1 MTKRRHKG
9 YGAPTG
15 KYAAIPLSV
24 INTPA
29 WRAMGTSSQ
38 ALFVWLLM
46 EWKGPKFNNNGKITL
61 SVRQAAEKMG
71 ISRETAAN
79 AFRQL
84 QAKGFIE
91 VKKGGSLGVKG
102 HGRCPEFEITS
113 VALPGKNA
121 SNKYLTWTTEH
132 EFSIFKHPVKN
143 PNGKNKNLS

>member
-15 KYAAIPLSV
+15 KYAAVPLSV

-29 WRAMGTSSQ
+29 WRAMGTSPQ

-61 SVRQAAEKMG
+61 SVRQAAERMG
-71 ISRETAAN
+71 VSRDTAAK
-79 AFRQL
+79 AFRDL

-91 VKKGGSLGVKG
+91 VKKGGSLGLLG
-102 HGRCPEFEITS
+102 HGKCPEFEITS
-113 VALPGKNA
+113 LVLPGRNA
-121 SNKYLTWTTEH
+121 SQKYLSWTTDND
-132 EFSIFKHPVKN
+132 FPIFKHPTKN
-143 PNGKNKNLS
+143 PNGKNRTLS